1 MTWQPEIDELRR
13 RQALARAMGGPE
25 KLKRH
30 RDNGKLD
37 VRQRIDTLLDQGSFH
52 EIGELSGFAGYD
64 PAGDLKEFTPANF
77 ICGRSDGRAGL
88 VEGDDFTVRG
98 GAADEGLRE
107 KMIAAE
113 MMAFAMRMPLIRL
126 IDGTGGG
133 GSVKTLEMAGRTY
146 VPEVR
151 GCQHAVAN
159 MGNVSVLARA
169 LGSVAGLGAA
179 RAVTSHYSI
188 MVKGTSQMFIAGPP

>member
-1 MTWQPEIDELRR
+1 MMAPTAGFRDRTSRTDGRQGIIMTWHPELDELRR

-30 RDNGKLD
+30 RDGGKLN
-37 VRQRIDTLLDQGSFH
+37 VRERIDALLDKDSFH
-52 EIGELSGFAGYD
+52 EIGELSGFAAYD
-64 PAGDLKEFTPANF
+64 AAGNLDEFTPANF
-77 ICGRSDGRAGL
+77 IFGRGRIDGRPVV

-98 GAADEGLRE
+98 GAADAGLRE

-113 MMAFAMRMPLIRL
+113 LMATAMRMPLIRL

-133 GSVKTLEMAGRTY
+133 GSVKTLEMVGRTC

-151 GCQHAVAN
+151 GWQHAIAHMAN
-159 MGNVSVLARA
+159 V
-169 LGSVAGLGAA
+169 
-179 RAVTSHYSI
+179 
-188 MVKGTSQMFIAGPP
+188 

>member
-1 MTWQPEIDELRR
+1 MSWQPELEELRR

-37 VRQRIDTLLDQGSFH
+37 VRERIDALLDEGSFH
-52 EIGELSGFAGYD
+52 EIGELSGFAAYD
-64 PAGDLKEFTPANF
+64 GAGDLAEFIPANF
-77 ICGRSDGRAGL
+77 IFGRGRIDGRPVV

-98 GAADEGLRE
+98 GAADAGLRE

-113 MMAFAMRMPLIRL
+113 MMATAMRMPLIRL

-133 GSVKTLEMAGRTY
+133 GSVKTLEMVGRTY

-151 GCQHAVAN
+151 GWQHAVAN
-159 MGNVSVLARA
+159 MANVPVVALA

-179 RAVTSHYSI
+179 RAVTRPPTAPSSRPPR
-188 MVKGTSQMFIAGPP
+188 TSRS